1 MDGMSFSPVPNLKGR
16 WLIFFRRR
24 FLAGLPWYWPARPF
38 GQPAMMA
45 ARRMVRSSFGSDHN
59 VLLRSLVKVLV
70 TLAWPAAVFVNL
82 AEAHRVLSSR
92 VISLRRAA
100 GALRAAIRHNVL
112 PTEYFAYGL
121 WRRECRKNIDNYLY
135 ANEAAR
141 LFKVINR
148 PRVPDPIGDKLAFYA
163 MCTAHGLPTPA
174 VLAAFSPTGLL
185 QDFSSGRPPQL
196 DLFVKSASRGFHE
209 RLLWRGAGF
218 HSNRGYRIQED
229 GLASY
234 LADRARV
241 ANLTLVVQPALINH
255 PNLQLEPCEA
265 LATVRLVTGRTIHG
279 QVIPIFSY
287 ILFGLPHEITAHS
300 NRVTL
305 IDIAT
310 GRLLPPPRNNN
321 PAGSMYDYRNLGD
334 SCELAGWDAALGFVT
349 VAHTSCSNV
358 VYIGWDLAFTESG
371 PVLLEGNANWNGA
384 TFQTLR
390 DQPLGRTNFVD
401 VLAQHV
407 ELN

>member
-1 MDGMSFSPVPNLKGR
+1 
-16 WLIFFRRR
+16 
-24 FLAGLPWYWPARPF
+24 
-38 GQPAMMA
+38 MMA
-45 ARRMVRSSFGSDHN
+45 ARRMVRRNFGSDHHN
-59 VLLRSLVKVLV
+59 MLRILAKVLV
-70 TLAWPAAVFVNL
+70 TIVWPGAVLVNL
-82 AEAHRVLSSR
+82 AEAHRMLPREV
-92 VISLRRAA
+92 SLRRAT

-121 WRRECRKNIDNYLY
+121 WRRECRQNIDNYLY

-148 PRVPDPIGDKLAFYA
+148 PRVPDPIGDKLAFHA

-185 QDFSSGRPPQL
+185 QNFPSGGPPQRH
-196 DLFVKSASRGFHE
+196 LFVKSASRGFHE
-209 RLLWRGAGF
+209 RLLWCGADF
-218 HSNRGYRIQED
+218 HSNRGYRIQAN

-234 LADRARV
+234 LADRARL
-241 ANLTLVVQPALINH
+241 ANVTLVVQPTLLNH
-255 PNLQLEPCEA
+255 PNLQLESCEA

-287 ILFGLPHEITAHS
+287 ISFGLPHEITAHS
-300 NRVTL
+300 NHVTL

-321 PAGSMYDYRNLGD
+321 PAWSMCEYRHLGD
-334 SCELAGWDAALGFVT
+334 SCELAGWDAALGFAT

-358 VYIGWDLAFTESG
+358 VYIGWDLAFTEKG
-371 PVLLEGNANWNGA
+371 PVLLEGNANWDSA
-384 TFQTLR
+384 TFQMLQ
-390 DQPLGRTNFVD
+390 DQPLGLTKFVD
-401 VLAQHV
+401 VLAQRV
-407 ELN
+407 DLK